1 MLSSDLKFLLDT
13 NFNLNGCSV
22 SNRRSEATIPPQC
35 VQLNC
40 DVLTDTKK
48 ITAVQNYPE
57 TQARGGVTVFC

>member
-22 SNRRSEATIPPQC
+22 SNRRSKAAIPPQ
-35 VQLNC
+35 VQVNC

-48 ITAVQNYPE
+48 IMTVQNYPE
-57 TQARGGVTVFC
+57 TQARGVTVFH